1 MGGKMATRMAH
12 DGALRKVHG
21 VAFALIS
28 AAIFLA
34 GCANQQQPD
43 AHAKEDKAA
52 LQEAAKEIGSID
64 DARCQ
69 SFGFQPSSPDYAKCR
84 KELDSERSHMGTK
97 E

>member
-1 MGGKMATRMAH
+1 MYRSAE
-12 DGALRKVHG
+12 RKVFRG
-21 VAFALIS
+21 VFALVL
-28 AAIFLA
+28 AAIYLA

-43 AHAKEDKAA
+43 PQAKEDRAA

-69 SFGFQPSSPDYAKCR
+69 SFGFQPGSSGYAKCR
-84 KELDSERSHMGTK
+84 KELESERTHMGIK